1 MEYSGTARAHEN
13 IRREVSLQ
21 SKAPPKLGVSRT
33 SSQQK
38 IFVTKIFG
46 TGQLHNR
53 EPVLYPTCGRVGSGA
68 ANLSDPSVSPFVGSQ
83 TREHCVR
90 LSGRPPRERVCNRRR
105 SNSKKIIKRLPLSS
119 GGQSPGYRSKIP
131 GFEPRRFQIFC
142 KAGGPERS
150 QLSFLEPGPVFTKY
164 GNQDFKLKTDSDRE
178 KLPNDPDNTPH
189 YLYLEEI
196 YDCCTEADDVNPA
209 EFLDELG
216 QELMLTACSGGRL
229 ERAFRSL
236 GGNLQDF
243 LTTLDGVH
251 DVLQDEAPRGSEN
264 GAAFVCAASSSGT
277 IQLHFATEKRA
288 VALLLVGSL
297 RSIARLL
304 YGTQTSINVVDG
316 EQPNK
321 YRYLIEPSVPST
333 ESCSDNLG
341 DVPTLSTHAGDLKM
355 GMASFCKAFPWHF
368 IVDRRLEMVQLGAG
382 FMRLFA
388 RDLNN
393 LGAYVG
399 TYFEF
404 KQPRGLALTFTEIVK
419 KANTPF
425 VLVIRRP
432 DGAADFPAE
441 GLELKGQMVLCPE
454 SDSILFV
461 GSPFLDGLEGL
472 TGRGLF
478 ISDIPLHD
486 ATRDVILVGEQARAQ
501 DGLRRRM
508 DKLKSSIEEAN
519 MAVDKEREKNVSLL
533 HLIFPPDIAKRLWL
547 GETIEAKT
555 HDNVTMLFSDIV
567 GFTSICSTA
576 TPMMVI
582 NMLENLY
589 NKFDEFCGQLDVYK
603 VETIGDAYCVACGLH
618 KRSSTHAQQIAWM
631 ALKMIETCSRHLTH
645 DVNSKYLI
653 L

>member
-1 MEYSGTARAHEN
+1 MDSSARPSGSRDESG
-13 IRREVSLQ
+13 E
-21 SKAPPKLGVSRT
+21 SKEGVTLLT
-33 SSQQK
+33 SDK
-38 IFVTKIFG
+38 KNCNVT
-46 TGQLHNR
+46 
-53 EPVLYPTCGRVGSGA
+53 
-68 ANLSDPSVSPFVGSQ
+68 
-83 TREHCVR
+83 
-90 LSGRPPRERVCNRRR
+90 
-105 SNSKKIIKRLPLSS
+105 
-119 GGQSPGYRSKIP
+119 
-131 GFEPRRFQIFC
+131 
-142 KAGGPERS
+142 
-150 QLSFLEPGPVFTKY
+150 
-164 GNQDFKLKTDSDRE
+164 
-178 KLPNDPDNTPH
+178 
-189 YLYLEEI
+189 
-196 YDCCTEADDVNPA
+196 PA

-216 QELMLTACSGGRL
+216 QELILTACSGGRL

-251 DVLQDEAPRGSEN
+251 DVLQNESSRLEVNKMSTPDSEVSLHSNHKLLRFRKRHLKGSKKRSSLCRYNKGTVPFLFMVDAPRSCNCANNQSLFQNKEHKGNGAAFFCFAVIYNETVQLPFMVDDPRSCNCANNEPLFQDEAPKGSEN

-304 YGTQTSINVVDG
+304 YGTQTNINVMDG
-316 EQPNK
+316 EQPNN
-321 YRYLIEPSVPST
+321 YRYLIEPSIPST
-333 ESCSDNLG
+333 ESCSDTLV

-368 IVDRRLEMVQLGAG
+368 VVDRRLEMVQLGAG

-399 TYFEF
+399 SYFEF

-432 DGAADFPAE
+432 EGAADFPAE

-645 DVNSKYLI
+645 DGKPIKMRIGLHSGTVLAGVVGKKMPRYCLFGHNVTIANKFESGSEPLRI
-653 L
+653 NVSPTTHE